1 MTPLEEKFSR
11 KYFTN
16 QREGFFP
23 CSFWRQMGP
32 LVVRWGN
39 GSISKLIV
47 SVTEKYFTVAA
58 EKLFPSLLRSLF
70 GDKWKH

>member
-16 QREGFFP
+16 QRKGFFP
-23 CSFWRQMGP
+23 CSFWRQMRP

-58 EKLFPSLLRSLF
+58 LVARWRKYFLHKSF
-70 GDKWKH
+70 KH